1 MWLNVFNY
9 LIVIVIMIRYN
20 VICKIH
26 RNKLESNNTYTFEK
40 RANQPRTHEYVPL
53 NSITLNLLY
62 NKNKPKHVLNSNKRN
77 HWLKPKKK
85 SGQMNGNNIV
95 SQNED
100 SDESSPLLEGISQS
114 TLRQPTTTT
123 EVK

>member
-1 MWLNVFNY
+1 MWQNIFIY
-9 LIVIVIMIRYN
+9 LIVSVIMIRYN

-26 RNKLESNNTYTFEK
+26 RNKLDSNNSYTFEK
-40 RANQPRTHEYVPL
+40 RANQPKIQEYVPL

-85 SGQMNGNNIV
+85 GGQKNGNIIV
-95 SQNED
+95 SKNTD
-100 SDESSPLLEGISQS
+100 SDESSPLLEGMRQS
-114 TLRQPTTTT
+114 TIRQPTTTSQ
-123 EVK
+123 VN